1 MLDAGGVVAG
11 PWRPRARKAVSASG
25 PQHEVEHQAWPVT
38 IEGPGEGFSIGVAV
52 AGEGEGMAARRGGAF
67 EARRAAP
74 GADDAA
80 APSSL
85 AFCAARKPDIP
96 VTARTS
102 TVPSLPASAWRAV
115 SGSQDA
121 IPGLTPAATASGCA
135 WPGSGNRMAS
145 GEAMR

>member
-1 MLDAGGVVAG
+1 MSAVGTEPAPLPEMVSFPAAQHRGEDGGLGPGERADIDVLDAGGVLAG

-52 AGEGEGMAARRGGAF
+52 AGEGEGVAARRGGAF

-80 APSSL
+80 APMTRQRR
-85 AFCAARKPDIP
+85 AAWHFARPES
-96 VTARTS
+96 RTS
-102 TVPSLPASAWRAV
+102 R
-115 SGSQDA
+115 
-121 IPGLTPAATASGCA
+121 
-135 WPGSGNRMAS
+135 
-145 GEAMR
+145 